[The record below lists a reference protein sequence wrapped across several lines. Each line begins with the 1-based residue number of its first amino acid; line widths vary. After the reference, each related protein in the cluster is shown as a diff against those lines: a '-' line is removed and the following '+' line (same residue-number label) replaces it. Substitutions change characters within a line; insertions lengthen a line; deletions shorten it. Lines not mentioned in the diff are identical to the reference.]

1 MSSIIPAGSNLTI
14 TSRLLPPIVVDLSG
28 GTQPLGT
35 QVTGISAGLAV
46 SLLKPT
52 VTVNLAG
59 QRLTSFSPAGV
70 ATKNYWP
77 QIRIGFLVG
86 FGLAAFWLIR
96 KVL

>member
-1 MSSIIPAGSNLTI
+1 VSSIIPAGSNLTI

-77 QIRIGFLVG
+77 QIRIGLLVG
-86 FGLAAFWLIR
+86 FGFAAFWLIR

>member
-1 MSSIIPAGSNLTI
+1 MSGIIPAGSNLII

-28 GTQPLGT
+28 GTQPLAT
-35 QVTGISAGLAV
+35 DVTAISAGLAV
-46 SLLKPT
+46 KLLQPT

-77 QIRIGFLVG
+77 QVKVGLLVG
-86 FGLAAFWLIR
+86 IGLGLFWIVR
-96 KVL
+96 KIL